1 MCFDDDPFGV
11 VGGEAAEETLTRQM
25 RGLEKRHFSN
35 VTPIDRLEVKN
46 LDGPAEL
53 LCIGKE
59 RVLRINPAVA
69 SYPHL
74 SSVLILHELTTTDGT
89 SATAQAGCLLVL
101 DSNGNVVETITDAL
115 INGPWDMT
123 VFDGSG
129 DDDARN
135 QPAQDD
141 QHGKG
146 AALFVTNVLNGT
158 VAGGG

>member
-1 MCFDDDPFGV
+1 MCFDDDPFDV

-74 SSVLILHELTTTDGT
+74 SSVLILHELINNKLLLEGRAIVSGRPLYEIDKSAYEALVQPEVDRLWRDG
-89 SATAQAGCLLVL
+89 AYIGLL
-101 DSNGNVVETITDAL
+101 
-115 INGPWDMT
+115 
-123 VFDGSG
+123 
-129 DDDARN
+129 
-135 QPAQDD
+135 
-141 QHGKG
+141 
-146 AALFVTNVLNGT
+146 
-158 VAGGG
+158 

>member
-11 VGGEAAEETLTRQM
+11 VGGEAGEETLTRQM

-59 RVLRINPAVA
+59 RVLRIDPAVA

-74 SSVLILHELTTTDGT
+74 SSVLILHELINNKLLLEGRAIVSGRPLYEIDKSDYEALVQHEVDRLWRDG
-89 SATAQAGCLLVL
+89 AYIGLL
-101 DSNGNVVETITDAL
+101 
-115 INGPWDMT
+115 
-123 VFDGSG
+123 
-129 DDDARN
+129 
-135 QPAQDD
+135 
-141 QHGKG
+141 
-146 AALFVTNVLNGT
+146 
-158 VAGGG
+158 

>member
-74 SSVLILHELTTTDGT
+74 SSVLILHELINNKLLLEGRAIVSGRPLYEIDKSAYEALVQPEVDRLWRDG
-89 SATAQAGCLLVL
+89 AYIGLL
-101 DSNGNVVETITDAL
+101 
-115 INGPWDMT
+115 
-123 VFDGSG
+123 
-129 DDDARN
+129 
-135 QPAQDD
+135 
-141 QHGKG
+141 
-146 AALFVTNVLNGT
+146 
-158 VAGGG
+158 

>member
-35 VTPIDRLEVKN
+35 VTPTDRLEVKN

-74 SSVLILHELTTTDGT
+74 FSVLILHELINNKLLSEGRAIVSGRPLYEIDKSAYEALVQPEVDRLWRDGAYT
-89 SATAQAGCLLVL
+89 GLL
-101 DSNGNVVETITDAL
+101 
-115 INGPWDMT
+115 
-123 VFDGSG
+123 
-129 DDDARN
+129 
-135 QPAQDD
+135 
-141 QHGKG
+141 
-146 AALFVTNVLNGT
+146 
-158 VAGGG
+158 

>member
-74 SSVLILHELTTTDGT
+74 SSVLILHELINNKLLSEGRAIVSGRPLYEIDKSAYEALVQPEVDRLWRDG
-89 SATAQAGCLLVL
+89 AYIGLL
-101 DSNGNVVETITDAL
+101 
-115 INGPWDMT
+115 
-123 VFDGSG
+123 
-129 DDDARN
+129 
-135 QPAQDD
+135 
-141 QHGKG
+141 
-146 AALFVTNVLNGT
+146 
-158 VAGGG
+158 